1 MARTKKTASNYRHQ
15 VAFKTRP
22 LSVMPKVLHSQ
33 LTRLDIKRRYRH
45 KPGTVALREVHK
57 LQRTSHLLIPR
68 SSFQYLI
75 REIAMSYKTDLRF
88 QREALLAIQEAAED
102 HLVSIFQHTQNLAI
116 HGGRKTIQDRDLSL
130 ALHVRDNNV
139 EPFIPPVRTRRDLLM
154 NNVAKIVDDNSN
166 SSGNTSPNITNTNT
180 TVPELQSTN
189 EVQTYVQ
196 RDDEDEDEDEDEEHD
211 Y

>member
-33 LTRLDIKRRYRH
+33 LTRLDIKRRYKY

-57 LQRTSHLLIPR
+57 MQRTSHLLIPR
-68 SSFQYLI
+68 SPFQELI
-75 REIAMSYKTDLRF
+75 REIAMSYKADLRF
-88 QREALLAIQEAAED
+88 QREALLAIQEAAES
-102 HLVSIFQHTQNLAI
+102 HLVSIFQHTQNMAV
-116 HGGRKTIQDRDLSL
+116 HGGRKTIQDRDLTL
-130 ALHVRDNNV
+130 AIHVRDNNV
-139 EPFIPPVRTRRDLLM
+139 QPFIPPVRTRRDLLM
-154 NNVAKIVDDNSN
+154 NNVAKMLDENSN

-196 RDDEDEDEDEDEEHD
+196 REDEDDEDEEHD

>member
-33 LTRLDIKRRYRH
+33 LTRLDIKRRYKY

-57 LQRTSHLLIPR
+57 LQRTSHLLIPL
-68 SSFQYLI
+68 SPFQELI
-75 REIAMSYKTDLRF
+75 REIAMSYKADLRF
-88 QREALLAIQEAAED
+88 QREALLAIQEAAES
-102 HLVSIFQHTQNLAI
+102 HLVSIFQHTQNMAV
-116 HGGRKTIQDRDLSL
+116 HGGRKTIQDRDLTL
-130 ALHVRDNNV
+130 AIHVRDNNV
-139 EPFIPPVRTRRDLLM
+139 QPFIPPVRTRRDLLM
-154 NNVAKIVDDNSN
+154 NNVAKLVDENSN
-166 SSGNTSPNITNTNT
+166 SSGNTSPSIDSTHT
-180 TVPELQSTN
+180 TVPELHSTN

-196 RDDEDEDEDEDEEHD
+196 REDEDEDEEQD

>member
-1 MARTKKTASNYRHQ
+1 MARTKKTASIYRHQ

-33 LTRLDIKRRYRH
+33 LSCLYEKRRYKY

-57 LQRTSHLLIPR
+57 LQRTSHLLIPL
-68 SSFQYLI
+68 SPFQDLI
-75 REIAMSYKTDLRF
+75 REIAINYKADLRF
-88 QREALLAIQEAAED
+88 QREALLAIQEAAES
-102 HLVSIFQHTQNLAI
+102 HLVSIFQHTQNMAI
-116 HGGRKTIQDRDLSL
+116 HGGRKTIQDRDLTL
-130 ALHVRDNNV
+130 AMHVRENNV

-154 NNVAKIVDDNSN
+154 NNVAKLVDEN
-166 SSGNTSPNITNTNT
+166 SSSSCGNYSPNIDSTHT
-180 TVPELQSTN
+180 TVPELHSTN

-196 RDDEDEDEDEDEEHD
+196 REDEDEDEEQD

>member
-33 LTRLDIKRRYRH
+33 LTRLNIKRRYKH

-102 HLVSIFQHTQNLAI
+102 HIVSIFQHTQNLAI
-116 HGGRKTIQDRDLSL
+116 HGGRKTIQDRDLTL

-139 EPFIPPVRTRRDLLM
+139 EPFIPPVRTRRDILM
-154 NNVAKIVDDNSN
+154 NNVANMVDENSN
-166 SSGNTSPNITNTNT
+166 SSGNTSPNVTNTNTNT
-180 TVPELQSTN
+180 TVPEMQSTN
-189 EVQTYVQ
+189 EIQTYVQ
-196 RDDEDEDEDEDEEHD
+196 REDEDEDEELD

>member
-33 LTRLDIKRRYRH
+33 LTRLDIKRRYKY

-57 LQRTSHLLIPR
+57 MQRTSHLLIPL
-68 SSFQYLI
+68 SPFQELI
-75 REIAMSYKTDLRF
+75 REIAMSYKADLRF
-88 QREALLAIQEAAED
+88 QREALLAIQEAAES
-102 HLVSIFQHTQNLAI
+102 HLVSIFQHTQNMAI
-116 HGGRKTIQDRDLSL
+116 HGGRKTIQDRDLTL

-154 NNVAKIVDDNSN
+154 NNVAKMVDENSN
-166 SSGNTSPNITNTNT
+166 SSGNTSPNIDSTHT

-196 RDDEDEDEDEDEEHD
+196 REDEDDEDEEHD

>member
-33 LTRLDIKRRYRH
+33 LTRLDIKRRYKY

-57 LQRTSHLLIPR
+57 MQRTSHLLIPL
-68 SSFQYLI
+68 SPFQELI
-75 REIAMSYKTDLRF
+75 REIAMSYKADLRF
-88 QREALLAIQEAAED
+88 QREALLAIQEAAES
-102 HLVSIFQHTQNLAI
+102 HLVSIFQHTQNMAV
-116 HGGRKTIQDRDLSL
+116 HGGRKTIQDRDLTL
-130 ALHVRDNNV
+130 AIHVRDNNV
-139 EPFIPPVRTRRDLLM
+139 QPFIPPVRTRRDLLM
-154 NNVAKIVDDNSN
+154 NNVAKMLDENSN
-166 SSGNTSPNITNTNT
+166 SSGNTSPNIDSTHT

-196 RDDEDEDEDEDEEHD
+196 REDEDDEDEEHD